1 MNREE
6 KAQLLSELNEL
17 FSNSEIVV
25 VSHYKG
31 LTVKEVSELRDNIRK
46 VGAGFRVTKNRI
58 TRLALKG
65 TNFENLADLFKG
77 PTAIA
82 FASDPVSACKACVEF
97 AKTNEKLIIV
107 GGAMGTGVLST
118 DEINKLASIPSILV
132 CCRLPALSWREL
144 QRRTAR
150 KTPPNIIVLC
160 QSCWR
165 IFRSCILFVYVAQ
178 NPLRITWPRSNNL
191 HRV

>member
-17 FSNSEIVV
+17 FSGAEIVV

-31 LTVKEVSELRDNIRK
+31 LTVEEVSELRNNIRK

-65 TNFENLADLFKG
+65 TKFENLADLFKG

-82 FASDPVSACKACVEF
+82 FANDPISACKACVEF
-97 AKTNEKLIIV
+97 AKTNEKLIVV
-107 GGAMGTGVLST
+107 GGAMGTGVLSIA
-118 DEINKLASIPSILV
+118 EINKLATIPSMD
-132 CCRLPALSWREL
+132 EL
-144 QRRTAR
+144 RAKIIGLLQAPGSQLAR
-150 KTPPNIIVLC
+150 VTKAY
-160 QSCWR
+160 SEKE
-165 IFRSCILFVYVAQ
+165 AA
-178 NPLRITWPRSNNL
+178 
-191 HRV
+191 

>member
-6 KAQLLSELNEL
+6 KSQLLSELNEL
-17 FSNSEIVV
+17 FSGAEIVV

-65 TNFENLADLFKG
+65 TKFENLADLFQG

-82 FASDPVSACKACVEF
+82 FANDPISACKACVEF
-97 AKTNEKLIIV
+97 AKTNEKLIVV
-107 GGAMGTGVLST
+107 GGAMGTGILSVA
-118 DEINKLASIPSILV
+118 EINKLATIPSMDELRAKIIGL
-132 CCRLPALSWREL
+132 LQAPAAQL
-144 QRRTAR
+144 AR
-150 KTPPNIIVLC
+150 VTKAY
-160 QSCWR
+160 SEKE
-165 IFRSCILFVYVAQ
+165 AA
-178 NPLRITWPRSNNL
+178 
-191 HRV
+191 